1 MTMDIMINAYR
12 EMYGG
17 EPAYMISAPGRVN
30 LIGEHVD
37 YNGLP
42 VLPAAIP
49 YTITAIAGRRND
61 SEVRVANIRGDY
73 ETGRFELTHDIPRSP
88 GGHWLNYVKAGM
100 QGVSEFLPENPNGCN
115 VLFQGTIPSSAGL
128 SSSSALVVASA
139 LTALAVNDVDMDRL
153 ELAETMS
160 HAERY
165 VGTQGGGMDQAICLF
180 GKSGNAVKIEFYPL
194 RTTYV
199 PFPDSCRIV
208 VAHSMVTASK
218 TENALLKYNR
228 GPIECRIA
236 TAILQDQLA
245 PENKLVRLGDLL
257 THVPEATTEN
267 GWRRIIDE
275 VFPKETYSLDE
286 TAGLLGITP
295 DEVADRFLRTRS
307 GTSLPVPTDG
317 FLLRNRALYV
327 FSENDRVEQ
336 SCVALRNGEIE
347 AFGRLMNDAH
357 NAADT
362 LYGLSTP
369 ELNVL
374 CDIMRNAG
382 ASGARL
388 TGAGFGGCCIALVQ
402 ENAVET
408 VIEAIRDK
416 YYNAYLMSA
425 HPEFGRISV
434 TESIL
439 FPIIPA
445 DGARVM
451 TLKTGK

>member
-1 MTMDIMINAYR
+1 MDAMINAYR
-12 EMYGG
+12 KMYGG
-17 EPAYMISAPGRVN
+17 EPAYMITAPGRVN

-61 SEVRVANIRGDY
+61 SDIRAANIRTDY
-73 ETGRFELTHDIPRSP
+73 ETGHFELTHDIPRSP

-100 QGVSEFLPENPNGCN
+100 QGVREFLPEKPAGCN
-115 VLFQGTIPSSAGL
+115 VLYRGTIPSSAGL

-139 LTALAVNDVDMDRL
+139 LTALAVNDAEMDRL
-153 ELAETMS
+153 ELAEAMS

-199 PFPDSCRIV
+199 PFPDLCRIV
-208 VAHSMVTASK
+208 VAHSMITASK

-236 TAILQDQLA
+236 TSILQAQLA

-257 THVPEATTEN
+257 THIPEASTEQ
-267 GWRRIIDE
+267 GWRRIIDN
-275 VFPKETYSLDE
+275 VFPEDTYSLGE
-286 TAGLLGITP
+286 TARLLGTTP
-295 DEVADRFLRTRS
+295 DETADRFLKTRS
-307 GTSLPVPTDG
+307 GTALPVPTDG
-317 FLLRNRALYV
+317 FWLRNRALYV

-336 SCVALRNGEIE
+336 SCDALRNSEIE
-347 AFGRLMNDAH
+347 TFGHLMNEAH

-388 TGAGFGGCCIALVQ
+388 TGAGFGGCCIALVR

-408 VIEAIRDK
+408 VMDAVRDE
-416 YYNAYLMSA
+416 YYGAYLMSA
-425 HPEFGRISV
+425 HPEFGTISV
-434 TESIL
+434 SNSNLFSIV
-439 FPIIPA
+439 PA
-445 DGARVM
+445 DGARVAR
-451 TLKTGK
+451 L